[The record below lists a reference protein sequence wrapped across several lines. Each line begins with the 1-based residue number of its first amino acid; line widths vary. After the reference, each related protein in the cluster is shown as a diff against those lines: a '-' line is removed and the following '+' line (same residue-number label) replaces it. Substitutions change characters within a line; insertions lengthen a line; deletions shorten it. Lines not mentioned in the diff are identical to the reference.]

1 MPEVNV
7 LVVDRDKVVRNL
19 LKEELGRSGYKVWAT
34 SELQE
39 ALKLV
44 REVPFGIILTD
55 LKLPG
60 INGVELV
67 KKFKEAHTDTSVIVI
82 VPYYSL
88 KLAVEVMAKGGVFD
102 YVTKP
107 FNIEEVKLVLRRV
120 VDRQYLLRQAGQKE
134 LYQELS
140 IMDGLTGVYN
150 RRYLDEVL
158 RRELGR
164 ARRYNQIL
172 SVIMVD
178 LDDFKKYNDTQ
189 GHVAGDE
196 LLKKL
201 SLLLVEA
208 VRSADVIFR
217 YGGEEFFVLLPQTLK
232 QGAVDVAKR
241 LLNLARQNLPVTL
254 SLGLAAFPEDA
265 QEMEDLIKRAD
276 SALYQAKSQGKD
288 RICLWGEQ
296 GSV

>member
-7 LVVDRDKVVRNL
+7 LVLDKDKVVRNL
-19 LKEELGRSGYKVWAT
+19 LKDELELSGYKVWVT
-34 SELQE
+34 SEAQE
-39 ALKLV
+39 AFDLV
-44 REVPFGIILTD
+44 REIPFGIILTD
-55 LKLPG
+55 LKMPG
-60 INGVELV
+60 VNGVELV
-67 KKFKEAHTDTSVIVI
+67 KKFKEIHSDSSVIAI

-88 KLAVEVMAKGGVFD
+88 KLAVDVMSKGEIFD

-158 RRELGR
+158 RRELER
-164 ARRYNQIL
+164 AKRYNQIL
-172 SVIMVD
+172 SVLMADI
-178 LDDFKKYNDTQ
+178 DDFKKYNDTN
-189 GHVAGDE
+189 GHLAGDA
-196 LLKKL
+196 LLKKIA
-201 SLLLVEA
+201 LLLVEA

-241 LLNLARQNLPVTL
+241 LLNLVRQNLPVSV
-254 SLGLAAFPEDA
+254 SLGLASYPEDA
-265 QEMEDLIKRAD
+265 QGMEDLIKKAD
-276 SALYQAKSQGKD
+276 SALYQAKSLGKD

-296 GSV
+296 KSV